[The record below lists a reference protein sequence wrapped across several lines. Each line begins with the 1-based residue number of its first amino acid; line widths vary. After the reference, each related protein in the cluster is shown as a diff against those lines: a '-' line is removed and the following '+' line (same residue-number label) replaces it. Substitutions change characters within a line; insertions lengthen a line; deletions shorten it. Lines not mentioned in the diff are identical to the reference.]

1 MSKKEYLTYQE
12 IIFDGIE
19 KMANKLKTNL
29 KGSEDNI
36 IELKREFA
44 WLINRLK
51 QFEENHISIFE
62 LGKDKG
68 TYYMGKDTFDN
79 QVKKIWKKKGL
90 SKNQ

>member
-44 WLINRLK
+44 
-51 QFEENHISIFE
+51 
-62 LGKDKG
+62 
-68 TYYMGKDTFDN
+68 
-79 QVKKIWKKKGL
+79 
-90 SKNQ
+90 